1 MTTTQS
7 KSDFWQQHIS
17 AWKDSGLSQAAYC
30 QQHDLKLS
38 TFTYWRNKQN
48 KGRRKLMPVSIPA
61 PDASVELA
69 LPGGIHMQLPASA
82 LEQTLPLVWR
92 LLREQA

>member
-1 MTTTQS
+1 MTTQS
-7 KSDFWQQHIS
+7 KSDFWQQHIQT
-17 AWKDSGLSQAAYC
+17 WKESGLSQAAYC

-38 TFTYWRNKQN
+38 TFTYWRHKQN
-48 KGRRKLMPVSIPA
+48 KGRRKLVPVSITA
-61 PDASVELA
+61 PDTPVELA
-69 LPGGIHMQLPASA
+69 LPGGIHMQLSASA